1 MNKKLLTGII
11 FILFAVV
18 FGIGGS
24 VNYRIGTLDNLGP
37 ALFPILVSCLLTIL
51 GIINIVESIIF
62 EKVAVNIR
70 AKNIGIIT
78 LSLIAFALISQ
89 YVNMLLGI
97 IALTVI
103 ASFCATSYSIARV
116 VKIVVGLIIVAYA
129 FKYLLGLNLPI

>member
-1 MNKKLLTGII
+1 MNKKLLTGLL
-11 FILFAVV
+11 FITIAMI